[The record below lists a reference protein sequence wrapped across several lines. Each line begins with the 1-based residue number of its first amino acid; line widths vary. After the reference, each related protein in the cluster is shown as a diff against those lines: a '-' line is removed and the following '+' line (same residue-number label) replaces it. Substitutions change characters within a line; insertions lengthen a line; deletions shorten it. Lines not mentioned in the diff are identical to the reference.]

1 MKKTVSVLLGTVVLL
16 LTVLYANIISPA
28 KEQLVDIEKTQL
40 GATDTYYAFEAST
53 GTLTISGIG
62 MTPNFRNDSVSQPW
76 YEWRDESIKKV
87 VVEEGITALGDYFF
101 YNVRA
106 ADFELPSTL
115 TTIGNYTLS
124 GINSAESITLP
135 EGLTSIGNNA
145 FYYSTNLK
153 SITIPA
159 AVTKIGSSAFENCLS
174 LESVVF
180 ADMYSDISVGS
191 KAFLRCPQLKSV
203 DVPKRAALMSYS
215 FGFEKNKVG
224 YVYKDFVLNVYRDSP
239 AYTYAKDKIKNTDN
253 YHILNEF
260 KIKEGQ
266 SVDCE
271 YFIDSF
277 RNEMYFIFIPA
288 VSDNYKFFSMG
299 SVDVDCIYNETL
311 YDDNSLDDLN
321 FTVEGYLEAGRE
333 YVFTVKCVSEMSLG
347 SFTVCMENTHSYVR
361 TVVPETLT
369 TDGYTLYNCEN
380 CGYSYKTDFVK
391 RLGVH
396 ITGRVLLMEKPDGSS
411 VNHYPVRNAYL
422 SAGGK
427 NITVTD
433 SDGNFD
439 FYVPASVREFS
450 VSTPFAV
457 SRIVEIVSDADMNMK
472 LGDITLFNDDYHPD
486 GYVNAKDFAVF
497 RKLYGEY
504 TDDNRYICEM
514 LDYNQ
519 DGIIDDEDFRH
530 AENFFTYGKITESIY
545 D

>member
-40 GATDTYYAFEAST
+40 GTTDTYYAFDAAT
-53 GTLTISGIG
+53 GTLTISGTG
-62 MTPNFRNDSVSQPW
+62 NTPDFSPDNVSQLW

-87 VVEEGITALGDYFF
+87 VVEEGVTSLGNYFF
-101 YNVRA
+101 YYVM
-106 ADFELPSTL
+106 ADEFKLPSTL
-115 TTIGNYTLS
+115 TSIGNFAMSGINRAENIILPENLTTIGNST
-124 GINSAESITLP
+124 
-135 EGLTSIGNNA
+135 
-145 FYYSTNLK
+145 FYYSRSLK
-153 SITIPA
+153 SITIPSS
-159 AVTKIGSSAFENCLS
+159 VTKIGSSAFENCLA

-180 ADMYSDISVGS
+180 EDMYSDISVGS
-191 KAFLRCPQLKSV
+191 KAFLRCPNLKSV
-203 DVPKRAALMSYS
+203 DAPKRATLLSYS

-224 YVYKDFVLNVYRDSP
+224 YVYSDFVLNVYRDSP
-239 AYTYAKDKIKNTDN
+239 AYTYATDKIKNTDN

-260 KIKEGQ
+260 TIKEGQ
-266 SVDCE
+266 SVGCE
-271 YFIDSF
+271 YFMDSF
-277 RNEMYFIFIPA
+277 RDEMYFIFTPA
-288 VSDNYKFFSMG
+288 VSDHYKFFSIG
-299 SVDVDCIYNETL
+299 GVDVDCMFEDTL
-311 YDDNSLDDLN
+311 YDDNSPDDLN

-380 CGYSYKTDFVK
+380 CGFSYKTDFVK

-396 ITGRVLLMEKPDGSS
+396 ITGRVLLMEEPDGSS

-427 NITVTD
+427 NITITD

-450 VSTPFAV
+450 VSSPFAAA
-457 SRIVEIVSDADMNMK
+457 RNMDIVSDADMDMK

-519 DGIIDDEDFRH
+519 DGIIGDEDFRH
-530 AENFFTYGKITESIY
+530 VENFFTYGKITESIY